1 MRRLITSIGLILV
14 LGTTSALAINSMQ
27 GEVQI
32 EAASRVERNA
42 GVWLDDQ
49 YIGYVRNLRRSG
61 KLVLVPGEHRLVFKL
76 IGYED
81 LESTIVVEPGERTRY
96 RVAMRRAPDFDYPDD
111 SETARLRL
119 SVKPSDAAIFVNDAY
134 VGHVDRFDGRHGMR
148 LSAGTYRVTIALP
161 GYQAFETELSLLA
174 GQTYDIR
181 TELPKTSMEV
191 QADLLTARESA
202 DPSVP

>member
-1 MRRLITSIGLILV
+1 MRRHITSIGLIL
-14 LGTTSALAINSMQ
+14 LFGATSALAINSMQ

-81 LESTIVVEPGERTRY
+81 LESTIVVEPG
-96 RVAMRRAPDFDYPDD
+96 DD
-111 SETARLRL
+111 LVCTFAD
-119 SVKPSDAAIFVNDAY
+119 DAAGPTQVFVSRSTNSGGTWSAMQR
-134 VGHVDRFDGRHGMR
+134 VDDGTG
-148 LSAGTYRVTIALP
+148 GTAPAITVQPTGQIYLVWEDDRLP
-161 GYQAFETELSLLA
+161 GS
-174 GQTYDIR
+174 
-181 TELPKTSMEV
+181 
-191 QADLLTARESA
+191 QADVFGVRGAY
-202 DPSVP
+202 PP